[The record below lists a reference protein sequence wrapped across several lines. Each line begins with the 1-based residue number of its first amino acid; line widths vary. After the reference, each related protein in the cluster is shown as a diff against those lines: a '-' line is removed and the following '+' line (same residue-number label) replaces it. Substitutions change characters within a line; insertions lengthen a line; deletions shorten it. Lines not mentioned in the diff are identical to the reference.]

1 MRHRTGNKDQLLS
14 LCCNAVSLPQDR
26 TSIMGKCCNCEN
38 GNCRL
43 RGCPKPKDLAKI
55 QADPNTMPDY
65 INKLREKGSRGIKIA
80 EIADIVDKFNEVIR
94 AVNIFSSG
102 AK

>member
-1 MRHRTGNKDQLLS
+1 
-14 LCCNAVSLPQDR
+14 
-26 TSIMGKCCNCEN
+26 
-38 GNCRL
+38 
-43 RGCPKPKDLAKI
+43 
-55 QADPNTMPDY
+55 MPDY